1 MKEIIGKYWTAN
13 GKIRLQLSF
22 ESSLKGDIIALL
34 KDWRRVGTGI
44 DPERNEKIFIFE
56 NNLNEVLQLVERKI
70 IQNQKITIKLEEAK

>member
-34 KDWRRVGTGI
+34 EDWRRVGTGI
-44 DPERNEKIFIFE
+44 DRS
-56 NNLNEVLQLVERKI
+56 
-70 IQNQKITIKLEEAK
+70 